1 MELWTLLA
9 ATPGS
14 ALLPVVSKPR
24 GPKATSTPD
33 GPGSS
38 TTQQHRPQQ
47 DHPPYYTLGGVHHY
61 AAMISRVNPLCQWMR
76 PAPSHVDRPNSRVG
90 HQVPRHPDD
99 SRWTTSGE
107 TAAEERGEKLRE
119 IGVPNQ
125 QLHSVFDYSSR
136 KDRERLQEPMIAQAV
151 L

>member
-1 MELWTLLA
+1 MDNGPKQLGSVSTAIELWTLLA

-14 ALLPVVSKPR
+14 ALLPMVSKPR

-61 AAMISRVNPLCQWMR
+61 AAMISRIDPTPESDTRYRTTPMTQGGL
-76 PAPSHVDRPNSRVG
+76 PVG
-90 HQVPRHPDD
+90 KRLPK
-99 SRWTTSGE
+99 S
-107 TAAEERGEKLRE
+107 AKKKLGE